1 MKNILLILV
10 FIISSFAIEQK
21 FLEPEDALQQS
32 FEKKEDK
39 LIIHLELGEKI
50 YIYHDK
56 LKVLIKKPS
65 TKDSINIL
73 SKLDL
78 PKAIFYQE
86 MNVHF
91 KKLEI
96 EVPYSLLKQT
106 LKSDI
111 YDLEFHYQGCSTK
124 GLCYPPMT
132 SNISLDLSKFNTFT
146 KLGKLNIIDNKNTQI
161 NNNNTDFNE
170 SDLITNS
177 LKEGNLLLILASF
190 FGFGLLLSLT
200 PCVFP
205 MIPILSSI
213 IISASQKKQ
222 ITESRGFFL
231 SLVYVLSM
239 SLAYTI
245 AGVLA
250 GIFGANLQVALQH
263 PYVLVSFALIFV
275 VLAFSLFGYFKI
287 EIPSS
292 WQNKLNKNND
302 KKDKQGVVGIAI
314 MGFLSAL
321 IVGPCVAPPLAGA
334 LIYIGQTGDALL
346 GGLALFTLSL
356 GMGVPLLLIGI
367 GAGKYMPSAG
377 EWMNNISKI
386 FGIFML
392 AIAIWM
398 IERVIAPNLSMYLWS
413 FLLIAIAL
421 HLNSFKHIMLKLL
434 SILILIYGIISFIGA
449 ISLASNIFNP
459 LEHFIQGEKGASF
472 KSNTLIWTK
481 IKNIKE
487 LDLAIQNSSK
497 PIMLDFYASWCIS
510 CKELDLITFAN
521 EEVKTR
527 LSQFTLLKADVSDNN
542 SDDKAL
548 QKKFNIVGPPAL
560 IFWDTNNKEINQ
572 ARIVGYKNPKDFL
585 YIVNKYFK

>member
-1 MKNILLILV
+1 MKNILLIFV

-32 FEKKEDK
+32 FKKKENK
-39 LIIHLELGEKI
+39 LIIQLKLGEKI
-50 YIYHDK
+50 YTYHDK
-56 LKVLIKKPS
+56 LKVLIKKPN
-65 TKDSINIL
+65 TTNSINII
-73 SKLDL
+73 SKLNL

-96 EVPYSLLKQT
+96 EVPYSLLKNT
-106 LKSDI
+106 LQSDI
-111 YDLEFHYQGCSTK
+111 YDVEFHYQGCSTK
-124 GLCYPPMT
+124 GLCYPPMI
-132 SNISLDLSKFNTFT
+132 NKISLDLSKINTLD
-146 KLGKLNIIDNKNTQI
+146 KLEKLNIIANKNTQ
-161 NNNNTDFNE
+161 TKDTSDFNE

-222 ITESRGFFL
+222 ITASRGFFL

-250 GIFGANLQVALQH
+250 GLFGANLQVALQNS
-263 PYVLVSFALIFV
+263 YVLFSFAFIFV

-292 WQNKLNKNND
+292 WQNKINKSND
-302 KKDKQGVVGIAI
+302 KKNKQGVVGIAI

-398 IERVIAPNLSMYLWS
+398 IERVIDPNLSMYLWS
-413 FLLIAIAL
+413 FLLIASAL
-421 HLNSFKHIMLKLL
+421 HLNSFKHIIIKLL

-459 LEHFIQGEKGASF
+459 LEHFIKSEQGTSF

-497 PIMLDFYASWCIS
+497 PIMLDFYASWCVS
-510 CKELDLITFAN
+510 CKELDLITFKDK
-521 EEVKTR
+521 EVINK
-527 LSQFTLLKADVSDNN
+527 LSQFTLLKVDVSENN
-542 SDDKAL
+542 AQDKAL

-572 ARIVGYKNPKDFL
+572 ARIIGYKNPKDFL
-585 YIVNKYFK
+585 AIVNKYFK

>member
-10 FIISSFAIEQK
+10 FIISSFAIQQK
-21 FLEPEDALQQS
+21 FLEPEDALKQS

-39 LIIHLELGEKI
+39 LIIHLKLGEKI
-50 YIYHDK
+50 YAYHDK
-56 LKVLIKKPS
+56 LKVLIKKPNS
-65 TKDSINIL
+65 KNSINII

-78 PKAIFYQE
+78 PKAIFYQDT
-86 MNVHF
+86 NVYF
-91 KKLEI
+91 SDLKI
-96 EVPYSLLKQT
+96 EVPYSLIKQT
-106 LKSDI
+106 LKSDT
-111 YDLEFHYQGCSTK
+111 YNLEFQYQGCSTK
-124 GLCYPPMT
+124 GLCYAPMT
-132 SNISLDLSKFNTFT
+132 SNISLDLSKLGISSKTSEKSKLSNEDLQT
-146 KLGKLNIIDNKNTQI
+146 KDNSY
-161 NNNNTDFNE
+161 FNE

-177 LKEGNLLLILASF
+177 LKEGNFLLILASF

-222 ITESRGFFL
+222 ITASRGFFL

-239 SLAYTI
+239 SLAYTM

-250 GIFGANLQVALQH
+250 GLFGANLQVALQN
-263 PYVLVSFALIFV
+263 PYVLVSFAFIFV

-292 WQNKLNKNND
+292 WQNKLNKNNG
-302 KKDKQGVVGIAI
+302 KKDKQGVLGIAI

-398 IERVIAPNLSMYLWS
+398 VERVIDPNLSMYLWS
-413 FLLIAIAL
+413 FLLIASSL
-421 HLNSFKHIMLKLL
+421 HLNSFKHIMIKLL
-434 SILILIYGIISFIGA
+434 SILLLIYGIISFIGA

-459 LEHFIQGEKGASF
+459 LEHFIQGGQGASF

-497 PIMLDFYASWCIS
+497 PVMLDFYASWCVS

-521 EEVKTR
+521 KKVKKK
-527 LSQFTLLKADVSDNN
+527 LSQFTLLKVDVSDNN
-542 SDDKAL
+542 AQDKAL

-585 YIVNKYFK
+585 AIVNKHFK